1 MLIVNE
7 QQVAFIIKVVQVIDA
22 VLTLKHSRKRPV
34 CTEISKGL
42 SGSHFFSVVKGNTLM
57 DKERPSE
64 LVTFSYTFQ

>member
-1 MLIVNE
+1 MNE
-7 QQVAFIIKVVQVIDA
+7 QQVAFIIKAVQDLVIDA
-22 VLTLKHSRKRPV
+22 FLTLKHSRKRTV

>member
-1 MLIVNE
+1 MNE
-7 QQVAFIIKVVQVIDA
+7 QQVAFIIKAVQVIDA
-22 VLTLKHSRKRPV
+22 VLTLKHNSRKRTV
-34 CTEISKGL
+34 CTEISKSL

>member
-7 QQVAFIIKVVQVIDA
+7 QQVAFIIKAVQVIDA
-22 VLTLKHSRKRPV
+22 VLTLKHSRKRTV

>member
-1 MLIVNE
+1 MNE

-34 CTEISKGL
+34 YTEISKGL